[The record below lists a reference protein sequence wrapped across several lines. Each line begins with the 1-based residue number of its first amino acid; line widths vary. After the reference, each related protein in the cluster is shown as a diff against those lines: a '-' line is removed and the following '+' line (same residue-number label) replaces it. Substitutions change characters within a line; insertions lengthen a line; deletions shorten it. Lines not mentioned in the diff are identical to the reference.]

1 MAENVLKGFKVELA
15 SVFNQLSV
23 EDKLNY
29 LWFVRDDENA
39 TSGKIYLGS
48 RLYSGEA
55 TTEDFNVLK
64 ERIENLVIKIDAVD
78 TKVDAEDIKV
88 NALDSKIDSVN
99 EKIDVVKEECG
110 VIYQKIDDI
119 YFYVYDYYQGKSL
132 KQEQIDKVHCQ
143 KISSLLAKIHQI
155 EIKKQ
160 RYLKEP
166 VNIDWNYYL
175 RKIEHQEIYDL
186 LEKNVLL
193 LDELLKK
200 ANQAI
205 DRIPPILTICHRDMD
220 SKNVLWLGDEC
231 RIIDLECLDYD
242 SPFLEVYELA
252 LSYSGYQNGN
262 IDYELFTDFMLS
274 YFENGG
280 YKILNWQD
288 VHDCNL
294 GMFEWLEFNLNRL
307 IDNEDIDIAI
317 QQVILTIKQIKYYN
331 EIKDK
336 LMKII
341 KEI

>member
-1 MAENVLKGFKVELA
+1 MEISFFEKIVKILNLGQLTSSPQKLTGGLTHQMYAITTDKNKYAIKILNPEIMKRPTAISNFKRAQQLELILQEHGLPIISA
-15 SVFNQLSV
+15 LIFNQ
-23 EDKLNY
+23 K
-29 LWFVRDDENA
+29 
-39 TSGKIYLGS
+39 KM
-48 RLYSGEA
+48 
-55 TTEDFNVLK
+55 
-64 ERIENLVIKIDAVD
+64 
-78 TKVDAEDIKV
+78 
-88 NALDSKIDSVN
+88 
-99 EKIDVVKEECG
+99 
-110 VIYQKIDDI
+110 QKIDDI

-132 KQEQIDKVHCQ
+132 KQEQINKVHCQ
-143 KISSLLAKIHQI
+143 KISSLLVKIHQI

-193 LDELLKK
+193 LDELLEK

-205 DRIPPILTICHRDMD
+205 DKIPPVLTICHRDMD
-220 SKNVLWLGDEC
+220 SKNVLWLDDEC

-252 LSYSGYQNGN
+252 LSYSGYQEGK
-262 IDYELFTDFMLS
+262 IDYELFKAFMLS

-280 YKILNWQD
+280 FKILNWQD
-288 VHDCNL
+288 IHDCNL
-294 GMFEWLEFNLNRL
+294 GMFEWLVFNLNRL
-307 IDNEDIDIAI
+307 ITNDDVDIAFE
-317 QQVILTIKQIKYYN
+317 QVILTIKQIRYYN

-336 LMKII
+336 LMEII